1 MLTEIMK
8 NTMWKIRLW
17 SKVVENLS
25 RIHCDKII
33 NMKFCVS
40 QIIRMVLVSKDD
52 ARYDSLLQVSDDGL
66 WLPNWERGNVNKTFG
81 SQQEPLA
88 HF

>member
-1 MLTEIMK
+1 
-8 NTMWKIRLW
+8 
-17 SKVVENLS
+17 
-25 RIHCDKII
+25 
-33 NMKFCVS
+33 
-40 QIIRMVLVSKDD
+40 MVLVSKDD